1 MKSPWL
7 ITLKNVGLV
16 VVGTLILAF
25 GTAVFIIPFDLVVG
39 GISSLAILIHK
50 VIPADIL
57 SIDLLITIITWTLFF
72 IGLLTLGKSFAAK
85 TLISAIV
92 YPVGITI
99 FSKLVDPDVLNG
111 VFCLSQTQHSET
123 AILLAALFGGVLIGA
138 GCALTFLGGGSTGGV
153 DILAF
158 LICKIFKRLRSSV
171 VIFCIDAITIT
182 LGLFIIQDL
191 VISLLGITSA
201 FISALVVDKLFLG
214 GSQAF
219 IAQIVSDQYE
229 LINTAVAEKL
239 DRTTSIIDIEGG
251 YTRQNKKLLMVS
263 FSMSQYNELIG
274 IINNC
279 DRNAFVT
286 VHRAHEVYGLDWTWT
301 LSDREQEAQKN
312 Q

>member
-1 MKSPWL
+1 MKAPWL
-7 ITLKNVGLV
+7 ITLKNIGLV
-16 VVGTLILAF
+16 VIGTLILAF

-39 GISSLAILIHK
+39 GISSLAIIIHK
-50 VIPADIL
+50 LLPADL
-57 SIDLLITIITWTLFF
+57 MSIDLLITIITWTLFF
-72 IGLLTLGKSFAAK
+72 IGLLFLGKSFAAK

-92 YPVGITI
+92 YPVGIMI
-99 FSKLVDPDVLNG
+99 FSKLVDPNVLNG
-111 VFCLSQTQHSET
+111 IFCLNQTQHAET

-158 LICKIFKRLRSSV
+158 LICKGFKRLRSSI

-182 LGLFIIQDL
+182 LGLFVIKDL

-219 IAQIVSDQYE
+219 IGQIISEQYE
-229 LINTAVAEKL
+229 AINTAIAEKL

-263 FSMSQYNELIG
+263 FSMSQYNELIN
-274 IINNC
+274 IINSC

-301 LSDREQEAQKN
+301 LSDREKENVKK
-312 Q
+312 

>member
-50 VIPADIL
+50 VIPADLL

-274 IINNC
+274 IVNNC